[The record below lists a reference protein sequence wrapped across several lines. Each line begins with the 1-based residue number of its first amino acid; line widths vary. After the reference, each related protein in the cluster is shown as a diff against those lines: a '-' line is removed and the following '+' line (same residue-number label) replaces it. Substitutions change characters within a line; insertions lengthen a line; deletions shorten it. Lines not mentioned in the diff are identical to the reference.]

1 MNQINLVLLLFFPLC
16 VNAADSGKENL
27 TPNLQHSCIKFNNP
41 PKGNIVSSSLPLIVT
56 MPPKEDSSPVTPSL
70 KMEEITLKGELTE
83 KELDRLKQPYKKIT
97 LVSVFGRVGGSF
109 NRHRRLLVSGDTLF
123 KGVEI
128 LSMPSCDLGDESITR
143 MGELSMI
150 RELNLSGSQITDE
163 GIRILSKLPHLEKLN
178 ISMNRI
184 TDEGMAIIT
193 RLNLTDLD
201 VSLNEK
207 VSDVGVNPF
216 LHSTKLT
223 TLIIECNNIT
233 REKAQELKAHINKVV
248 YFPGKKVRPP
258 EIMMEW

>member
-1 MNQINLVLLLFFPLC
+1 MP
-16 VNAADSGKENL
+16 SKEA
-27 TPNLQHSCIKFNNP
+27 
-41 PKGNIVSSSLPLIVT
+41 
-56 MPPKEDSSPVTPSL
+56 SSPVTTAP
-70 KMEEITLKGELTE
+70 KIEEITLKGELAE
-83 KELDRLKQPYKKIT
+83 EELDCLKQPCKKIT

-123 KGVEI
+123 KGVES

-143 MGELSMI
+143 IGELSMI

-163 GIRILSKLPHLEKLN
+163 GIRIISKLPHLEKLN
-178 ISMNRI
+178 LSMNKI
-184 TDEGMAIIT
+184 TDEGMAIIN
-193 RLNLTDLD
+193 RSMPNLTYLD

-207 VSDVGVNPF
+207 VSDVGVEPF

-223 TLIIECNNIT
+223 TLVIECNNIT